1 MCSER
6 EPGALQGRESGDQWP
21 PTGGSGHRAP
31 MLAESLCPV
40 ATPQTLNVQSR
51 LPPERVCVEGK
62 VILVTDERQL
72 RLRQVYQLAEGLL
85 LFSRS
90 VGSDSL

>member
-6 EPGALQGRESGDQWP
+6 EPGALQGRESGDQWR

-31 MLAESLCPV
+31 MLARSLCLV
-40 ATPQTLNVQSR
+40 AAPQTLNVQSR
-51 LPPERVCVEGK
+51 LPPERVCAEGK
-62 VILVTDERQL
+62 FILVTDERQL
-72 RLRQVYQLAEGLL
+72 RLRQVYYLAEGLL

-90 VGSDSL
+90 VVSDSL